1 MIYNETLKGKIY
13 FSQKTSNSLTKNGIY
28 EYQDNQPK
36 AGLYEVIIYL
46 NNEFNLIMELYPNKP
61 FPKRENNHLF
71 TYSIDYSKKNLS
83 FLKNLMQ
90 L

>member
-1 MIYNETLKGKIY
+1 MYNDTFTGKIY

-28 EYQDNQPK
+28 EYQDNEPK

-46 NNEFNLIMELYPNKP
+46 NNEFKLIMQLYPNKP

-71 TYSIDYSKKNLS
+71 TYTIDYSNSNLS
-83 FLKNLMQ
+83 LLKSLM
-90 L
+90 LL